1 MKARDNQR
9 VNGLAARK
17 PNGNGQEI
25 LSRYKA
31 QLRQGYV
38 RVLRPYPEHLAYSVP
53 AGEGIGRGSFV
64 SSSVALAR
72 GTCSSRQVPP
82 SAPPCGVKALAVV
95 RDGILQDS
103 QQFSKTLS
111 DAQVFFACLCTCI
124 GQKHHG
130 SHDDSNLARECLLL
144 SDTSHNATHH
154 QTLTHF
160 LRQRVTHITAA

>member
-1 MKARDNQR
+1 MCIEDRGIVKARANQR

-25 LSRYKA
+25 LCRYKA

-38 RVLRPYPEHLAYSVP
+38 RVLRPYPDHLAYSVP
-53 AGEGIGRGSFV
+53 AGEEIGRGSFV

-82 SAPPCGVKALAVV
+82 AAGPCGVKALAVA

-111 DAQVFFACLCTCI
+111 DAQVSLRVCVFA
-124 GQKHHG
+124 
-130 SHDDSNLARECLLL
+130 
-144 SDTSHNATHH
+144 
-154 QTLTHF
+154 
-160 LRQRVTHITAA
+160 

>member
-38 RVLRPYPEHLAYSVP
+38 RVLRPYPDHLAYSVP
-53 AGEGIGRGSFV
+53 AGERIGRGSFV
-64 SSSVALAR
+64 SSPVALAR

-82 SAPPCGVKALAVV
+82 AAGPCGVKALAVA

-111 DAQVFFACLCTCI
+111 DAQVSLRVCVFA
-124 GQKHHG
+124 
-130 SHDDSNLARECLLL
+130 
-144 SDTSHNATHH
+144 
-154 QTLTHF
+154 
-160 LRQRVTHITAA
+160 